1 MSTINLLPSDY
12 VRQRSRRRANVVCIA
27 LFVIVTTSVVC
38 ASVFSER
45 SHRHSIEVRDRVD
58 REYAE
63 ATKIIEQVQFLE
75 SQKQKMLQKA
85 KLTATLVERI
95 PRSMLL
101 AILADARPKNT
112 SLLELEMIARPAK
125 KRQSAESADSSGS
138 RYSVTSRKEGAA
150 QPREMAVT
158 MKITGLAGT
167 DGDVA
172 RFIANLDRNPLVG
185 LADLVYSQ
193 ERVERKTTVREFQI
207 MLEMKSDA
215 SEADFR
221 KAISAVRAAGAAG
234 RRRTEIGTES

>member
-12 VRQRSRRRANVVCIA
+12 VRQRSRRRANVVCMA
-27 LFVIVTTSVVC
+27 LFVIAISSVVC

-45 SHRHSIEVRDRVD
+45 SHRHSLEVRDRVD

-63 ATKIIEQVQFLE
+63 ATKVIEQVQFLE

-95 PRSMLL
+95 PRSILL

-112 SLLELEMIARPAK
+112 SLLELEMIALPAK
-125 KRQSAESADSSGS
+125 KSQTAEIAESSGS
-138 RYSVTSRKEGAA
+138 RYSMTSRKDGAA
-150 QPREMAVT
+150 QPQEMAVT
-158 MKITGLAGT
+158 LKVTGLAGT

-172 RFIANLDRNPLVG
+172 RFIANLGRSPLVAW
-185 LADLVYSQ
+185 ADLVYSQ

-207 MLEMKSDA
+207 LLEMK
-215 SEADFR
+215 
-221 KAISAVRAAGAAG
+221 
-234 RRRTEIGTES
+234 